1 MRTIGAISDTHGLV
15 RPQALAALAGC
26 DPIIHAGDV
35 GSPDV
40 LTRLGALAPVHAVR
54 GNVDHGAWSA
64 NLPVAQR
71 IEIDGFRIYVL
82 HILAKLDPQAA
93 DNVDAVIY
101 GHSHQPKI
109 ETNNG
114 TLFFNPG
121 SAGPRRFR
129 LPITVGRMTASMA
142 SCAPKSLSSASSVD
156 IGARKTVPEDPGRTR
171 PELRVSATA
180 QARIVSEA
188 RIRLD
193 PGNLCELSK
202 G

>member
-1 MRTIGAISDTHGLV
+1 MMRTIGAIADTHGLL

-26 DPIIHAGDV
+26 DPIIHAGDI
-35 GSPDV
+35 GSPGV
-40 LTRLGALAPVHAVR
+40 LARLGALAPVHAVR

-64 NLPVAQR
+64 KLPATQR

-82 HILAKLDPQAA
+82 HILAELDRQAP

-109 ETNNG
+109 ETKNG

-129 LPITVGRMTASMA
+129 LPVTVGRITA
-142 SCAPKSLSSASSVD
+142 
-156 IGARKTVPEDPGRTR
+156 GRGKLHAEIV
-171 PELRVSATA
+171 ELRIE
-180 QARIVSEA
+180 R
-188 RIRLD
+188 
-193 PGNLCELSK
+193 
-202 G
+202 

>member
-1 MRTIGAISDTHGLV
+1 MIRTIGAISDTHGLL

-26 DPIIHAGDV
+26 DPIIHAGDI
-35 GSPDV
+35 GSPGV
-40 LTRLGALAPVHAVR
+40 LARLGALAPVHAVR

-64 NLPVAQR
+64 KLPATQR

-82 HILAKLDPQAA
+82 HILAELDRQAP

-109 ETNNG
+109 ETKNG

-129 LPITVGRMTASMA
+129 LPVTVGR
-142 SCAPKSLSSASSVD
+142 SCTPKSLNSESSVECD
-156 IGARKTVPEDPGRTR
+156 SDFQGA
-171 PELRVSATA
+171 
-180 QARIVSEA
+180 
-188 RIRLD
+188 
-193 PGNLCELSK
+193 
-202 G
+202 